1 MAQKALPD
9 GYHFAISISQNL
21 WSDLLGEALPI
32 QVGQGDFDLVDQG
45 RKLLAAAESQ
55 VKGLLTGVEEKLDEA
70 PVLGNPMVR
79 NARGRIASL
88 ARKGRDVASR
98 RFQDAVSIRGK
109 WRAKVARDGSHFS
122 YHDGGVT
129 LDARAV
135 FEADGRVLL
144 FGDSFDRALGASDS
158 LLAALARGE
167 RPLLFEDEWRTP
179 LDVTDAADALLE
191 LAANSF
197 RGVLHV
203 AGPERL
209 DRVRLAVLVLRARGF
224 NEIEARAKIRQGT
237 RASLGMDSTRP
248 ADVALDTTLARK
260 LLAVKLRGVT
270 EALTP
275 H

>member
-144 FGDSFDRALGASDS
+144 FGDQFEIPFRVQRAVDGTASLDDVRFDRDRKQLEGRLGKVSLSLGAS
-158 LLAALARGE
+158 LPMRLLKLAADRVIE
-167 RPLLFEDEWRTP
+167 QQVEKVNPIPLIPAQTLEGMLLPGQGP
-179 LDVTDAADALLE
+179 LKLQAGIDD
-191 LAANSF
+191 
-197 RGVLHV
+197 LHV
-203 AGPERL
+203 GIGAQDL
-209 DRVRLAVLVLRARGF
+209 TLSVRFAF
-224 NEIEARAKIRQGT
+224 KGT
-237 RASLGMDSTRP
+237 QA
-248 ADVALDTTLARK
+248 A
-260 LLAVKLRGVT
+260 
-270 EALTP
+270 
-275 H
+275 